1 MVNKIHKTLLSLIK
15 ENPSISRERLSEILN
30 ISVRQVRNF
39 INNLKNS
46 GILTRKGGDS
56 GKWIIKH

>member
-1 MVNKIHKTLLSLIK
+1 MLLDLIK

-30 ISVRQVRNF
+30 ISVRQVRN
-39 INNLKNS
+39 IIDNLRNS